1 MSDTGSQE
9 ADGFH
14 LLDVPKLRFGGKVVG
29 DFVPQAQVA
38 PIDFS
43 FPTQNYQSR
52 RRSLTEPRPEP

>member
-43 FPTQNYQSR
+43 FPTQNY
-52 RRSLTEPRPEP
+52 